1 MRDKTKIVISVPFG
15 TTHDEINNIRGE
27 YKEKYAGCVVNI
39 LISGQESF
47 KENLYN
53 FIKTRINS

>member
-1 MRDKTKIVISVPFG
+1 MRDKTIITVSVSYN
-15 TTHDEINNIRGE
+15 TSQSEINNIRQE
-27 YKEKYAGCVVNI
+27 YKRKYGDCIVNV
-39 LISGQESF
+39 LISGQENF